1 MEMEDGGRV
10 CLIFHHISY
19 DTPLRRFLLSA
30 VIACMIIR
38 WTGQPRSEHWEV
50 LESRIMDVWQ
60 AGKSW
65 LDLQFDN
72 EVLFAFLGMIFSLD
86 CADGVATDVTL

>member
-1 MEMEDGGRV
+1 
-10 CLIFHHISY
+10 
-19 DTPLRRFLLSA
+19 
-30 VIACMIIR
+30 
-38 WTGQPRSEHWEV
+38 
-50 LESRIMDVWQ
+50 MDVWQ

-72 EVLFAFLGMIFSLD
+72 EVLFAFFLGMIFGLD